1 MDFAL
6 LPPEINSARMY
17 AGPGSGPMLA
27 AAAAWD
33 GLAAELHSTAS
44 SYQLVVAGLTTDP
57 WVGPSSVSMAAAAAS
72 YVAWTRI
79 TATQAEQAAS
89 QAAAAVAAYEAAFA
103 ETVPPPEVAANRALL
118 MMLVA
123 TNLFGQNTPAIAST
137 EAQYAEMWAQD
148 SAAMYGYAGSSASA
162 TQLTPF
168 DSPPSDTAPSGLAA
182 QAAAVAQV
190 AETSAGNVQSTV
202 ARTPQALAAVPN
214 TLNSLAAPAALPT
227 LTPLELLDLLS
238 DLSGLFID
246 PEIGAAGLGVD
257 SFVGITAL
265 PYDIV
270 GYLIGVHTDDIVSGW
285 AGLETW
291 PGLASV
297 PPTPFPAAIT
307 NLGGSAI
314 SAGLGEA
321 NSISGLSVPSAWTV
335 SAPAIR
341 TLALELPGTSVAAAA
356 EASSGGLLGQMALA
370 SVAGRA
376 IAGTGGL
383 GRRDRPGGATT
394 RDQAASQTGAPTGP
408 ITSIAAEL
416 RELAALRDSGI
427 LTEEEFTEQKQRLLP
442 H

>member
-44 SYQLVVAGLTTDP
+44 SYQLVVAGLTTGP

-168 DSPPSDTAPSGLAA
+168 DSPPSDTAPSGLAT

-341 TLALELPGTSVAAAA
+341 TLALELPGTDRKSV
-356 EASSGGLLGQMALA
+356 
-370 SVAGRA
+370 V
-376 IAGTGGL
+376 
-383 GRRDRPGGATT
+383 
-394 RDQAASQTGAPTGP
+394 
-408 ITSIAAEL
+408 
-416 RELAALRDSGI
+416 
-427 LTEEEFTEQKQRLLP
+427 
-442 H
+442 